1 MGQRIND
8 FQDGS
13 YLEYD
18 KGKFDD
24 WCVYL
29 VTPNGTRTAPLDT
42 DNFRQLKHYAEKY
55 GADALYRDFVQIYD
69 LTGTTL
75 EANVLRQISTLSAR
89 YRGDETGI
97 AILFTILYTAM
108 VSEENKAHTRLGKRI
123 KRLGVHKLLIE
134 NCTVDNSANSMRG
147 STWREIDSLC
157 RARGF

>member
-18 KGKFDD
+18 KGNFDD

-29 VTPNGTRTAPLDT
+29 VTPNGTRTAPRDM

-55 GADALYRDFVQIYD
+55 GADALYRDFVQVYD

-75 EANVLRQISTLSAR
+75 EAN
-89 YRGDETGI
+89 
-97 AILFTILYTAM
+97 
-108 VSEENKAHTRLGKRI
+108 
-123 KRLGVHKLLIE
+123 
-134 NCTVDNSANSMRG
+134 
-147 STWREIDSLC
+147 
-157 RARGF
+157 